1 MTTKTKSKI
10 VDAAWPPIVEVQF
23 GSGKTGYQVAYQI
36 TENGMRRRYR
46 KSFSTKAAAL
56 ADAAEQRAIKHNE
69 GVAGLSVPLDDRV
82 VAARCLRKLEP
93 YKATLDDAVDYYVEH
108 VLKLRAAPTVPEV
121 VAQFLADKEKAGRDA
136 KTIKQ
141 AGIIWNKFAGA
152 FSDRHLS
159 EISVEEYQQW
169 FDGIEGAPKTRA
181 NYRNLVRQLY
191 RTAIRKKYV
200 LENIVD
206 QTDKIEGIEGKRGF
220 LSVAAVASLLKHAPN
235 YDLLP
240 YAVMM
245 LFGGVRREELEGED
259 GSEVVGWENVNLTDK
274 SVVVS
279 AATVKTRRQRVIPL
293 TDTAVA
299 WLRSCRKLTGPVT
312 DKTNFRKRFDAWR
325 EAAGVI
331 QGWPDNAL
339 RHTFGTMHATHYQDH
354 GKTANI
360 MGNSVDVVKRHYLGV
375 TTRQDAARFWKLR
388 PNKSTK
394 VIAMTEVK
402 AEQGTEPT
410 QDQQAANA

>member
-23 GSGKTGYQVAYQI
+23 GSGKTGWQVAFQA
-36 TENGMRRRYR
+36 NGVRIR
-46 KSFSTKAAAL
+46 KSFSTRKL
-56 ADAAEQRAIKHNE
+56 AENFAAEQRAIKHNE

-108 VLKLRAAPTVPEV
+108 VLKLRSAPSVREV
-121 VAQFLADKEKAGRDA
+121 VAQFLADKEKAGRDR

-141 AGIIWNKFAGA
+141 AAIIWSKFAGA
-152 FSDRHLS
+152 FGDKHLS

-206 QTDKIEGIEGKRGF
+206 QTEKIEGIEGKRGF
-220 LSVAAVASLLKHAPN
+220 LSVAAVASLLKHAPD

-259 GSEVVGWENVNLTDK
+259 GSDVVLWEHVNLVDK
-274 SVVVS
+274 SVIVT
-279 AATVKTRRQRVIPL
+279 AATLKTRKQRIIPL
-293 TDTAVA
+293 TDTAIA
-299 WLRSCRKLTGPVT
+299 WLKKCRKLSGPVV

-325 EAAGVI
+325 EAAGVTE
-331 QGWPDNAL
+331 GWPKNAL
-339 RHTFGTMHATHYQDH
+339 RHTFGTMHATHYQDP

-360 MGNSVDVVKRHYLGV
+360 MSNSVDMVKRHYLGV

-394 VIAMTEVK
+394 VIAMTEGK